1 MTKEQQAQLSQQGVE
16 ALDKLLKETVEN
28 RVLPAT
34 YFGVTGPE
42 GELYY
47 SCAGE
52 KVFGKPEAGQ
62 VDPET
67 STFLFPWRSLTC
79 SRPAFLD
86 DQVCHLA
93 RCAPAG

>member
-1 MTKEQQAQLSQQGVE
+1 MTQSQQQPQLSPEG
-16 ALDKLLKETVEN
+16 AKPLDTLLKETVES

-34 YFGVTGPE
+34 YFGVTGPD

-52 KVFGKPEAGQ
+52 KVFGNPEAGQ

-67 STFLFPWRSLTC
+67 SASPPPSCR
-79 SRPAFLD
+79 
-86 DQVCHLA
+86 
-93 RCAPAG
+93 